1 MSFRKHRKSLLVLSI
16 LAAMNGGCIDL
27 VTESVKDGARDAITG
42 AVANVISSVFEG
54 CVEAPRSGDY
64 VGGVVG

>member
-16 LAAMNGGCIDL
+16 LTAMNGGCIDL

-54 CVEAPRSGDY
+54 A
-64 VGGVVG
+64 